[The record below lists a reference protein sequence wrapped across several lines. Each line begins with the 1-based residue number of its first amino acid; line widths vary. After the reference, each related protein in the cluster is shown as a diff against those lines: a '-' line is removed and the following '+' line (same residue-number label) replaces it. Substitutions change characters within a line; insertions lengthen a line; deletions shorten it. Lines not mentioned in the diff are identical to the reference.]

1 MIIIQPYLRT
11 YERDILPKSREDPKY
26 DKDIEIKVGHFVKL
40 RRDLDDISYSFWVE
54 VLEVRPSSLK
64 GRIDND
70 IPGDVMKYNEIIQFN
85 WCNIMDFGFV
95 FDDRY
100 VIVRF
105 SFSRRIRTVSP
116 QAIADNFTG
125 CATHHRTS

>member
-85 WCNIMDFGFV
+85 WCNIMD
-95 FDDRY
+95 
-100 VIVRF
+100 
-105 SFSRRIRTVSP
+105 
-116 QAIADNFTG
+116 
-125 CATHHRTS
+125 HME